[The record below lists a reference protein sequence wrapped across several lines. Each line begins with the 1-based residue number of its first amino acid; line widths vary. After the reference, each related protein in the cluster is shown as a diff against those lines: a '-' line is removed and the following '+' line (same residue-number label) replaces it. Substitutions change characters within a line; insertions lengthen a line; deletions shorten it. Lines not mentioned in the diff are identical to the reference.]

1 MSTLSPAAIEL
12 VQQTFAEV
20 GRNPQ
25 QLVEAFYGR
34 LFSLAPD
41 FRPLFPED
49 MREQQKKLL
58 QSLTLVVNN
67 LKKPESVVPAVQEL
81 GRRHIDYGVKPEH
94 YDTVGAALVWA
105 LAQQLGPQW
114 NAEVQDAWVAAY
126 TLVATVMIE
135 ASQA

>member
-25 QLVEAFYGR
+25 QLVDSFYGQ
-34 LFSLAPD
+34 LFRLAPD

-49 MREQQKKLL
+49 MSEQKKKLL
-58 QSLTLVVNN
+58 QSLVLVVNN
-67 LKKPESVVPAVQEL
+67 LKNPDAVVPAVQEL
-81 GRRHIDYGVKPEH
+81 GRRHVGYGVKPEH
-94 YDTVGAALVWA
+94 YQTVGAALVWA
-105 LAQQLGPQW
+105 LSQQFGEQW
-114 NAEVQDAWVAAY
+114 NGEVQAAWVAAY
-126 TLVATVMIE
+126 TLVANVMVE